1 MQPASASLD
10 PPSDAAARD
19 PRTSVMLSADVVRS
33 EGSQPTQH
41 RVLNVSVSGVCIA
54 KPVGLVPDMPVMVS
68 LGRVDNAAARVKWV
82 RGDRAGLR
90 FDAPINLDAAR
101 QRRPGNGAPPPPTS
115 GWMAAANE
123 RFRRQTTL

>member
-1 MQPASASLD
+1 
-10 PPSDAAARD
+10 
-19 PRTSVMLSADVVRS
+19 MLSADVVRS

-68 LGRVDNAAARVKWV
+68 IGRIDHVAARVKWV

-90 FDAPINLDAAR
+90 FDAAIDLDAAR
-101 QRRPGNGAPPPPTS
+101 QRRPGNAGAPPPS
-115 GWMAAANE
+115 AGWMAAANE

>member
-1 MQPASASLD
+1 MQPISPVTAD
-10 PPSDAAARD
+10 IAAARA

-33 EGSQPTQH
+33 EGLKPTQH

-54 KPVGLVPDMPVMVS
+54 KPVGLVADMPVMVS

-90 FDAPINLDAAR
+90 FDEAIDLDAAR

>member
-1 MQPASASLD
+1 MQPM
-10 PPSDAAARD
+10 PSTTDDTAAARD

-54 KPVGLVPDMPVMVS
+54 KPVGLVADMPVMVS
-68 LGRVDNAAARVKWV
+68 IGRVDHVAARVKWV

-90 FDAPINLDAAR
+90 FDARIDLDAAR
-101 QRRPGNGAPPPPTS
+101 QRRVGNAAPPPSS
-115 GWMAAANE
+115 GWMASANE
-123 RFRRQTTL
+123 RFRRQITA

>member
-1 MQPASASLD
+1 MQPAFAPAAD
-10 PPSDAAARD
+10 PDATTRD
-19 PRTSVMLSADVVRS
+19 PRTSVMLSAEVVRS

-54 KPVGLVPDMPVMVS
+54 KPVGLVVDMPVLVS
-68 LGRVDNAAARVKWV
+68 IGRVDHIGARVKWV

-90 FDAPINLDAAR
+90 FDEAIDLDAAR

>member
-1 MQPASASLD
+1 MQLPLA
-10 PPSDAAARD
+10 SDADPETRA

-41 RVLNVSVSGVCIA
+41 RVLNVSMSGVCIA
-54 KPVGLVPDMPVMVS
+54 KPAGLVADMPVMVS
-68 LGRVDNAAARVKWV
+68 LGRVDHVAARVKWV

-90 FDAPINLDAAR
+90 FDAPIDLDAAR

-115 GWMAAANE
+115 GWMAAATD

>member
-1 MQPASASLD
+1 MQPISSVTADVS
-10 PPSDAAARD
+10 AARD

-41 RVLNVSVSGVCIA
+41 RVLNVSRLGVCIA
-54 KPVGLVPDMPVMVS
+54 KPVGLVADMPVLVS
-68 LGRVDNAAARVKWV
+68 IGRVDHVGARVKWV
-82 RGDRAGLR
+82 RGERAGLR
-90 FDAPINLDAAR
+90 FDEAIDLDAAR
-101 QRRPGNGAPPPPTS
+101 QRRVGTAAPPPTS

>member
-1 MQPASASLD
+1 MQPALAPD
-10 PPSDAAARD
+10 PDATTRD
-19 PRTSVMLSADVVRS
+19 PRTSVMLIADVVRS

-41 RVLNVSVSGVCIA
+41 RVLNVSVSGMCIA
-54 KPVGLVPDMPVMVS
+54 KPVGLVADMPVMVS

-82 RGDRAGLR
+82 RGERAGLR
-90 FDAPINLDAAR
+90 FDTKIDVDAAR
-101 QRRPGNGAPPPPTS
+101 QRRPGNVAPPPPTE